1 MREMAQSQLNPTG
14 ESFDDKV
21 VRKWHP
27 VLTSGC
33 VPHSEQVEV
42 ARTLEGVARSINA
55 TSGMGRNARATV
67 LEGVRKMVHL
77 VPDGVPTVSAA
88 KSLLETPVELGRS
101 PRGLG
106 TIGGETLEDRAKAR
120 FAPLPPFEE
129 IP

>member
-1 MREMAQSQLNPTG
+1 MREMAQSQLNPTE
-14 ESFDDKV
+14 ESFDDMV

-67 LEGVRKMVHL
+67 LQGVKKMMHL
-77 VPDGVPTVSAA
+77 VPDEAPILSAA
-88 KSLLETPVELGRS
+88 RGLLETPVSLAPS

-106 TIGGETLEDRAKAR
+106 TIDGETLEDRAKAR